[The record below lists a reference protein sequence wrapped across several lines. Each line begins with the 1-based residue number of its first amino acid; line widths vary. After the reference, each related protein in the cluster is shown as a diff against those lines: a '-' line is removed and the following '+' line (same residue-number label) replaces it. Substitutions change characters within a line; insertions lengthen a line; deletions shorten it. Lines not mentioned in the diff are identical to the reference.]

1 MTFDFDTPIDRRGT
15 ASFKW
20 ELYGPDVLPLWVA
33 DMDFASPP
41 AVVDALERRAAHG
54 VFGYSL
60 VPDSLIGAIQEHL
73 ESRYGWR
80 IEQDWIVWL
89 PSVVPGLDLTCRAFA
104 GDGEAVLTLTP
115 VYPPFLAAPGDQGR
129 RLVTVPVTPPGGP
142 GAAPPARLA
151 PSSDAPTVRAVVPAT
166 DWRLPL
172 EEIEAAITPDT
183 RVLLFCHPHN
193 PLGRVWRRD
202 EIEAVVD
209 LCRRHDLV
217 LCSDEIHADLVLD
230 DLAHVPTL
238 LTHPDAAALTVTLL
252 SPSKTFNLPGL
263 NFAFA
268 VIPDE
273 GLRRRFRAAAEG
285 ILPFPGCFAIA
296 AAEAAYRE
304 GGPWLQ
310 ELLDYLRANR
320 DLLEGFVNERL
331 PRVSVTHAEA
341 TYLAWIDVR
350 ALSLADPGEACRRAG
365 VALSDGAAFGTPGYV
380 RLNFGCPR
388 STLEQA
394 LERLATV
401 LG

>member
-1 MTFDFDTPIDRRGT
+1 MVFDFDTPVDRRGT

-41 AVVDALERRAAHG
+41 AVVAALERRTAHG
-54 VFGYSL
+54 VYGYSL
-60 VPDSLIGAIQEHL
+60 VPHSLVEAIQAHL
-73 ESRYGWR
+73 LERFGWR
-80 IEQDWIVWL
+80 IEEEWLVWL

-104 GDGEAVLTLTP
+104 AEGEAVLVLTP
-115 VYPPFLAAPGDQGR
+115 VYPPFLAAPRDQGR

-142 GAAPPARLA
+142 ASG
-151 PSSDAPTVRAVVPAT
+151 VVAAT

-172 EEIEAAITPDT
+172 EELEAAITPDT

-202 EIEAVVD
+202 ELAAVVE

-230 DLAHVPTL
+230 DLGHVPSVL
-238 LTHPDAAALTVTLL
+238 AHPDAAATTVTLL

-268 VIPDE
+268 LIPDDE
-273 GLRRRFRAAAEG
+273 LRRRFSEAAEG
-285 ILPFPGCFAIA
+285 LLPFPGCFAIA

-304 GGPWLQ
+304 GLPWLE
-310 ELLDYLRANR
+310 ELLVYLRGNR
-320 DLLEGFVNERL
+320 DLLERFVAERL
-331 PRVSVTHAEA
+331 PRVVVTHAEA
-341 TYLAWIDVR
+341 TYLAWLDVR
-350 ALSLADPGEACRRAG
+350 ALGLADPGEACRRAG
-365 VALSDGAAFGTPGYV
+365 VALSNGADFGTPDFL
-380 RLNFGCPR
+380 RLNFACPR
-388 STLEQA
+388 STLEEA
-394 LERLATV
+394 LERLAPL
-401 LG
+401 LGAPG